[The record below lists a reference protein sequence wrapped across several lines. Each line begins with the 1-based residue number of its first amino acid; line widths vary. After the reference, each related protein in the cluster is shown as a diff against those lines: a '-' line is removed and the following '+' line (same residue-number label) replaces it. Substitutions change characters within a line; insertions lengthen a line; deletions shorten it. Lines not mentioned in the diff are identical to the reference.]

1 MNLTAEEIIQLTTT
15 TMRKLLPDDKLDRIM
30 RISDDL
36 KGILARQRELENEVY
51 ELRKEVDKR
60 AKVAS
65 VLAERLLI
73 LESQAKV

>member
-1 MNLTAEEIIQLTTT
+1 
-15 TMRKLLPDDKLDRIM
+15 MRKLLPDDKLDRIM